1 MLSYP
6 WPMMHFRFHFKLL
19 PALGTLL
26 GMALFVYLGLWQS
39 GKGDRLQAVLDQRA
53 ARHALGPVPV
63 GAALV
68 DAVQLQ
74 DAPITVRGV
83 YEPQWQFFLDNRQVN
98 DVPGMH
104 VITPLK
110 ISGSNTRILINR
122 GWVAWP
128 QGRGVLPVVAT
139 PTGLVQI
146 TGLAS
151 VPSSKK
157 FLLMPEHAQASSKLW
172 PRLDMARFATQL
184 GQPLQP
190 VVLLQD
196 STDAADGLVRHWA
209 PPENRVGMHRGY
221 AFQWFGMALALLV
234 FFAVASLRKKDAP

>member
-1 MLSYP
+1 MTL
-6 WPMMHFRFHFKLL
+6 FRFRFKLL

-68 DAVQLQ
+68 DAAQLQ

-83 YEPQWQFFLDNRQVN
+83 YEPQWQFYLDNRQEN
-98 DVPGMH
+98 DLPGVH

-110 ISGSNTRILINR
+110 INGSDTRILINR
-122 GWVAWP
+122 GWVGWT

-139 PTGLVQI
+139 PAGQVQI

-151 VPSSKK
+151 VPSTKK
-157 FLLMPEHAQASSKLW
+157 FFLMPERPEASNKLV
-172 PRLDMARFATQL
+172 PRLDLARVAAQL

-196 STDAADGLVRHWA
+196 STDATDGLVRHWA

-234 FFAVASLRKKDAP
+234 FFGVASLRKKESA

>member
-1 MLSYP
+1 MTL
-6 WPMMHFRFHFKLL
+6 FRFRFKLL

-68 DAVQLQ
+68 DAAQLQ

-83 YEPQWQFFLDNRQVN
+83 YEPQWQFYLDNRQEN
-98 DVPGMH
+98 DLPGVH

-110 ISGSNTRILINR
+110 INGSDTRILINR
-122 GWVAWP
+122 GWVGWT

-139 PTGLVQI
+139 PAGQVQI

-151 VPSSKK
+151 VPSTKK
-157 FLLMPEHAQASSKLW
+157 FFLMPERPEASNKLV
-172 PRLDMARFATQL
+172 PRLDLARFAAQL

-234 FFAVASLRKKDAP
+234 FFGVASLRKKDAA

>member
-1 MLSYP
+1 MTL
-6 WPMMHFRFHFKLL
+6 FRFHFKLL

-63 GAALV
+63 DAALV

-74 DAPITVRGV
+74 DAPITVRGM
-83 YEPQWQFFLDNRQVN
+83 YEPQWQFFLDNRQEN
-98 DVPGMH
+98 DVPGVH

-110 ISGSNTRILINR
+110 INGSETRILINR
-122 GWVAWP
+122 GWAGWP

-139 PTGLVQI
+139 PTGLVQV
-146 TGLAS
+146 TGLAF
-151 VPSSKK
+151 VPSTKK
-157 FLLMPEHAQASSKLW
+157 FFLMPEQPEASSKLL
-172 PRLDMARFATQL
+172 PRLDMARLAARL

-196 STDAADGLVRHWA
+196 RQDASDGLVRRWV

-234 FFAVASLRKKDAP
+234 FFGVASWRKKDAA